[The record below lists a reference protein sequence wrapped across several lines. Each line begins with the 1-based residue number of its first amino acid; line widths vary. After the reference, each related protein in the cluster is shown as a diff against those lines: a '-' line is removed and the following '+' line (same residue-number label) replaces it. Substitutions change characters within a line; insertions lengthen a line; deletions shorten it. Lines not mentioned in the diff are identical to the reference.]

1 MPLLRWSRLAVASTR
16 ADSTALAA
24 CLAALPCLQRD
35 RARSL
40 DEKHAAASGA
50 DCTAHRQLGGS
61 SELARGQQRAPAWAG
76 ALCATGSAGGRA
88 MPRSDI
94 RVRIQLP
101 SI

>member
-50 DCTAHRQLGGS
+50 DCAAQRQLGGS
-61 SELARGQQRAPAWAG
+61 SETRARTAESPRVGG
-76 ALCATGSAGGRA
+76 GSLCHRLGWGSGYAA
-88 MPRSDI
+88 KPH
-94 RVRIQLP
+94 P
-101 SI
+101 SS